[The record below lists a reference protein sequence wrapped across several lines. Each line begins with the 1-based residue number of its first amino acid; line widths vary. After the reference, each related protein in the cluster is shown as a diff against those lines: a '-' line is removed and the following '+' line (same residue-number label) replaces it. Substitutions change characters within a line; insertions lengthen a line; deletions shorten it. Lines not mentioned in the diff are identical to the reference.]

1 MYPSNKREHYCQD
14 YKTRKQSAGL
24 LCERGLG
31 LCLWGQGDPGFWF
44 PPLPGGFGRHRV
56 ICSEISSTVCF
67 AGGWER
73 RQGVVGNERSNLLSV
88 GCECVYCCTAVGS
101 VWCWYVLW
109 SGPDSMEG
117 RQHTAAGRHSGTKK
131 TLKAQPVYM
140 LKRFSLHWLFNV
152 FCRNLSTA
160 KLNSSKFLS
169 LFCKYESLF
178 THPSMERL
186 CQIDTGVTNQEE
198 KKK

>member
-1 MYPSNKREHYCQD
+1 MKGLQKLFKARPHKLKDKNWNENLNCLTCIHLIKENIIVRIIKQENNLQD
-14 YKTRKQSAGL
+14 FCVSWGS
-24 LCERGLG
+24 G

-117 RQHTAAGRHSGTKK
+117 RQHTAASRNSGTK
-131 TLKAQPVYM
+131 T
-140 LKRFSLHWLFNV
+140 
-152 FCRNLSTA
+152 
-160 KLNSSKFLS
+160 
-169 LFCKYESLF
+169 
-178 THPSMERL
+178 
-186 CQIDTGVTNQEE
+186 
-198 KKK
+198 KKHS